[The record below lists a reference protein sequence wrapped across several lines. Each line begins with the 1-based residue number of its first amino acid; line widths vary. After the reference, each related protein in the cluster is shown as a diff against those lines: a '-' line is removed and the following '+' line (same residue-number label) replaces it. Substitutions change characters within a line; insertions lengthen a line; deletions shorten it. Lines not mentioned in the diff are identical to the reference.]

1 MQFNCGMRL
10 LGNQFLN
17 SNQDAI
23 YWIRKLKG
31 KNGVG
36 GISFLIHEGAS
47 KERSMTFENEA
58 KAEYDKWERYPD
70 QGLVRLW
77 NWAEMEMILGGK
89 GKVVAFLQKITED
102 YIVDNAYVAY
112 I

>member
-1 MQFNCGMRL
+1 M
-10 LGNQFLN
+10 
-17 SNQDAI
+17 
-23 YWIRKLKG
+23 KG

-36 GISFLIHEGAS
+36 GISFLIHEAAS

-58 KAEYDKWERYPD
+58 KAEYDKWD
-70 QGLVRLW
+70 RLW

-89 GKVVAFLQKITED
+89 GKVVAFLPKITED